1 MDVEQYQFDEAQKAA
16 KVIRE
21 AQEAQVRQRYGL
33 GVKIVLYVLAVGFL
47 VISLIPIYLIISAS
61 FKTDLQIFA
70 IPPVFVFKPILD
82 NYRDAL
88 TGGTSNLPFVVNSL
102 VASIGS
108 TIIAVVF
115 GAMAAYGLA
124 RFEFKGRS
132 DLAFWILSTRMAPP
146 IAFVVP
152 MFMLIKSVGLLDT
165 WWALIIM
172 YTGMNLSFSVWI
184 LRGFFLDIPPELEES
199 ALVDGY
205 TRFQVFT
212 RIALPLVKPALAAVA
227 VFSLIFS
234 WNEFLFALILTQHH
248 AKTIPVGIQGFSSS
262 MGINW
267 GPFMAVAFIAILPVM
282 VFTFLMQRYL
292 VRGLTFG
299 AVK

>member
-16 KVIRE
+16 RVIRE
-21 AQEAQVRQRYGL
+21 AQAAQIRQRYGL
-33 GVKIVLYVLAVGFL
+33 GVKILLYVLALGFL
-47 VISLIPIYLIISAS
+47 ILSLIPIYLIISAS

-70 IPPVFVFKPILD
+70 IPPVFVFTPILD
-82 NYRDAL
+82 NYRVAL
-88 TGGTSNLPFVVNSL
+88 TGGTSNLPYVINSL

-108 TIIAVVF
+108 TIVAVVF

-124 RFEFKGRS
+124 RFEFKGRG
-132 DLAFWILSTRMAPP
+132 DLAFWILTTRMAPP

-172 YTGMNLSFSVWI
+172 YTGMNLSFAVWI

-234 WNEFLFALILTQHH
+234 WNEFLFALILTQHN
-248 AKTIPVGIQGFSSS
+248 AKTIPVGIQGFSNS